1 MNLFCLILVLT
12 VPALWYFINEHG
24 IFNDIQDSV
33 YVMRQKR
40 YNVLVFT
47 MLLIS
52 VIMSSQSEV
61 SASMN
66 QTFDLR
72 GLCCEDFI
80 SLLLGAFLPL
90 VVLNFS
96 A

>member
-1 MNLFCLILVLT
+1 MNLFCLILVLA

-47 MLLIS
+47 MLLLS
-52 VIMSSQSEV
+52 VMMSSQSAV
-61 SASMN
+61 SAS
-66 QTFDLR
+66 
-72 GLCCEDFI
+72 
-80 SLLLGAFLPL
+80 L
-90 VVLNFS
+90 VYTTDRSPMRSTEPEFPFTL
-96 A
+96 